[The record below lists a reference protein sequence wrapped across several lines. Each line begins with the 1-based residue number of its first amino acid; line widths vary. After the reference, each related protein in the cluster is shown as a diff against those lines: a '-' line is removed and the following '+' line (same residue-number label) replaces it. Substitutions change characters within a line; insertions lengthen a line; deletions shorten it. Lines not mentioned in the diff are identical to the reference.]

1 MVITLIRHLPTEW
14 NKKKMLQ
21 GRKDIDISANSEE
34 NQAGIKQNQQWLQ
47 EIAPFEI
54 VLASTL
60 KRTQQTA
67 RLYGF
72 GPEIEGLLDELD
84 FGPFEGVPR
93 EKLIEMYGA
102 QWVEN
107 PRELILGE
115 RIVNLENRVVS
126 FLDKYQCYSNILVF
140 GHGSWMRA
148 LVSYYQ
154 NGDINKMNKITIQNN
169 ECITLRFS
177 NQK

>member
-21 GRKDIDISANSEE
+21 GRKDIDISDNPKLY
-34 NQAGIKQNQQWLQ
+34 QAGIKRNQKYLQ
-47 EIAPFEI
+47 DIAPFEI
-54 VLASTL
+54 ILASNL

-72 GPEIEGLLDELD
+72 DSETEGLLDELD

-93 EKLIEMYGA
+93 EKLFEKYGE
-102 QWVEN
+102 QWIEN
-107 PRELILGE
+107 PREIILGE
-115 RIVNLENRVVS
+115 SIANLEYRIVS
-126 FLDKYQCYSNILVF
+126 FLDKYRGYSNILVF

-148 LVSYYQ
+148 ILSYYQ
-154 NGDINKMNKITIQNN
+154 QGDINKMNKITVQNN
-169 ECITLRFS
+169 ECITLRF
-177 NQK
+177 ND